1 MIIAIDGLAGSG
13 KSSTAKL
20 VASRLGLS
28 YFTTGKMYRAI
39 TKYAIINNLIDNLP
53 TSIEKLMNQVNISIK
68 GTNFNEIIINN
79 SDYSSD
85 LYSEE
90 INQYI
95 GILSSIP
102 SVRVKM
108 VKIQRQVA
116 KNNNIV
122 CEGRDIGTIVFPN
135 ADYKFYFKADL
146 KSRTDRRYLEINK
159 RNPSITK
166 TTLKNMIRDRDY
178 RDLNRKVSPLKKAND
193 AILVVTTNMT
203 IIEQVNFICD
213 IVEDNKEK

>member
-20 VASRLGLS
+20 VASRLGFS

-39 TKYAIINNLIDNLP
+39 TKYAIINNLLGNLP
-53 TSIEKLMNQVNISIK
+53 QSIEKIINQINISIS
-68 GTNFNEIIINN
+68 GHNFNEIIIND

-90 INQYI
+90 INKYI
-95 GILSSIP
+95 SILSSIP
-102 SVRVKM
+102 SVRSKM
-108 VKIQRQVA
+108 VKIQRKVGK
-116 KNNNIV
+116 KNNII
-122 CEGRDIGTIVFPN
+122 CEGRDIGTVVFPN

-146 KSRTDRRYLEINK
+146 KSRTDRRYLEIKKN
-159 RNPSITK
+159 NQSITK
-166 TTLKNMIRDRDY
+166 VSLKNMIRDRDF

-193 AILVVTTNMT
+193 AILVITTNMT
-203 IIEQVNFICD
+203 IIEQVNFICN
-213 IVEDNKEK
+213 IVKDK

>member
-20 VASRLGLS
+20 VASRLNFS

-53 TSIEKLMNQVNISIK
+53 ESIEKVVDKINISVK
-68 GTNFNEIIINN
+68 GSNFNEIIINN
-79 SDYSSD
+79 SNYSYD
-85 LYSEE
+85 LYSEK

-95 GILSSIP
+95 SILSSIAP
-102 SVRVKM
+102 IRVKM
-108 VKIQRQVA
+108 VKIQREVA

-122 CEGRDIGTIVFPN
+122 CEGRDIGTVVFPN
-135 ADYKFYFKADL
+135 ANHKFYFKADL
-146 KSRTDRRYLEINK
+146 KSRTDRRYLEVRKKNS
-159 RNPSITK
+159 SITK
-166 TTLKNMIRDRDY
+166 TSLRNMIKNRDHK
-178 RDLNRKVSPLKKAND
+178 DLNRNESPLKRADD
-193 AILVVTTNMT
+193 AILVITTNMT

-213 IVEDNKEK
+213 IVNK